1 MQQVVNSLAVALSQV
16 QLLTYLKLNHFVNHQ
31 GPKSNARKFIN
42 ISCRGVP
49 SRRQARGVK
58 TKPSQHWQRVAR
70 EARTRI
76 LIWYAI
82 LMALFML
89 VSIPAIRW
97 LLFARI
103 DARVRADLAS
113 EVKTFQTLL
122 TTDSGIE
129 TEALPRFNEEQISI
143 KRPSSKKDLAEFMA
157 SYLSRQLPEDDT
169 YLIAII
175 DKQFYKS
182 SPRALPKPLQLDSK
196 LMKRWTKLRHP
207 EQGEAESSN
216 SNIGEVL
223 YIVEPVKIDG
233 EILGV
238 FAAAHTTAGERA
250 EGLEAVTVVIQVM
263 LIVLI
268 AALMLSW
275 LAAGRVLAP
284 LRLLTA
290 TAHSISESD
299 LTQRLSVD
307 GKGEIAE
314 LATTFNEMMDRLQA
328 AFASQRNFINDASH
342 ELRTPIT
349 IIRGHLE
356 LMGDD
361 PEEQQETLALVFD
374 EIDRMSRFVND
385 LTLLA
390 KAERPDFLC
399 LEMVEVDLLT
409 EELFAKAKAL
419 ADRDWYLD
427 AQGKG
432 YLIGDRQRITEA
444 IMNLAQNATQ
454 FTKAGDRIAIGSS
467 VVDGKARFWVRD
479 TGEGIAAADQE
490 RIFERFARAANS
502 YRRSEGA
509 GLGLSIVQAI
519 ATAHGGIVQLYS
531 RLGVGSTFTMII
543 PLVPH

>member
-1 MQQVVNSLAVALSQV
+1 M
-16 QLLTYLKLNHFVNHQ
+16 
-31 GPKSNARKFIN
+31 
-42 ISCRGVP
+42 
-49 SRRQARGVK
+49 K
-58 TKPSQHWQRVAR
+58 TKPSQHWRRVAG

-76 LIWYAI
+76 LIWYAV

-113 EVKTFQTLL
+113 EVKTFQTIL
-122 TTDSGIE
+122 TAESGMQ

-143 KRPSSKKDLAEFMA
+143 ERPSSKKDLAEFMA
-157 SYLSRQLPEDDT
+157 VYLSHQLPEDET

-207 EQGEAESSN
+207 EQGEAESSD
-216 SNIGEVL
+216 SNIGKVL

-233 EILGV
+233 EIIGV

-263 LIVLI
+263 VIVLI

-314 LATTFNEMMDRLQA
+314 LATTFNEMMERLQA

-361 PEEQQETLALVFD
+361 LEEQQETLALVFD

-390 KAERPDFLC
+390 KAERPDFLR

-432 YLIGDRQRITEA
+432 YLIADRQRITEA

-531 RLGVGSTFTMII
+531 RLGVGSTFTMIV

>member
-1 MQQVVNSLAVALSQV
+1 M
-16 QLLTYLKLNHFVNHQ
+16 
-31 GPKSNARKFIN
+31 
-42 ISCRGVP
+42 
-49 SRRQARGVK
+49 K
-58 TKPSQHWQRVAR
+58 TKPFQQWRRVAG

-82 LMALFML
+82 LMALSML
-89 VSIPAIRW
+89 VAIPAIRW

-103 DARVRADLAS
+103 DARVREDLAS
-113 EVKTFQTLL
+113 EVKIFTKKVTANFGTQ
-122 TTDSGIE
+122 G
-129 TEALPRFNEEQISI
+129 EALPPLKEEQKSSAH
-143 KRPSSKKDLAEFMA
+143 PSSQEKLAKVMEA
-157 SYLSRQLPEDDT
+157 YLSRQLPEDDS

-175 DKQFYKS
+175 DEQFYKS
-182 SPRALPKPLQLDSK
+182 SPRGLPKPLQQDSQ
-196 LMKRWTKLRHP
+196 LMKRWAKLTRSEH
-207 EQGEAESSN
+207 
-216 SNIGEVL
+216 GEVETL
-223 YIVEPVKIDG
+223 DSKIGKVIYIVEPVKIDG
-233 EILGV
+233 ETIGV

-250 EGLEAVTVVIQVM
+250 EGLEAVKGVVQVM
-263 LIVLI
+263 VVVVS
-268 AALMLSW
+268 AALMLTW

-284 LRLLTA
+284 LRLLTT

-314 LATTFNEMMDRLQA
+314 LAITFNEMMDRLQL

-361 PEEQQETLALVFD
+361 PDEQQETLTLVFD

-399 LEMVEVDLLT
+399 LETVEIDLLT
-409 EELFAKAKAL
+409 EELFAKATAL
-419 ADRDWYLD
+419 ADRDWHLD
-427 AQGKG
+427 AKG
-432 YLIGDRQRITEA
+432 RGQLIGDRQRITEA
-444 IMNLAQNATQ
+444 VMNLAQNATQ
-454 FTKAGDRIAIGSS
+454 FTKASDRITIGSA
-467 VVDGKARFWVRD
+467 VVNGKALFWVKD
-479 TGEGIAAADQE
+479 TGNGIALADRE

-519 ATAHGGIVQLYS
+519 AIAHNGTIELSSQQ
-531 RLGVGSTFTMII
+531 GVGSTFTLII
-543 PLVPH
+543 PLKQP

>member
-1 MQQVVNSLAVALSQV
+1 M
-16 QLLTYLKLNHFVNHQ
+16 
-31 GPKSNARKFIN
+31 
-42 ISCRGVP
+42 
-49 SRRQARGVK
+49 VK
-58 TKPSQHWQRVAR
+58 IKPSQHWRRVAG

-76 LIWYAI
+76 LIWYAV
-82 LMALFML
+82 LMTFFML

-97 LLFARI
+97 LLYTRI
-103 DARVRADLAS
+103 DERVRADLTS
-113 EVKTFQTLL
+113 EVKTFQTEL
-122 TTDSGIE
+122 TAEYKIQRQ
-129 TEALPRFNEEQISI
+129 ALPQSDEEQISI
-143 KRPSSKKDLAEFMA
+143 ERPSFKKNLAQFIA
-157 SYLSRQLPEDDT
+157 VYLSRQLPEDET
-169 YLIAII
+169 YLIGIV

-182 SPRALPKPLQLDSK
+182 SPRALPKPIQPDSK
-196 LMKRWTKLRHP
+196 LMKRWTKLNHP
-207 EQGEAESSN
+207 ERGEAESSDR
-216 SNIGEVL
+216 NIGKVL

-233 EILGV
+233 EIVGV
-238 FAAAHTTAGERA
+238 FAAAHTTAGERV
-250 EGLEAVTVVIQVM
+250 EGLEAVMVVIQVT
-263 LIVLI
+263 IVVLI

-307 GKGEIAE
+307 GKGEIGE

-328 AFASQRNFINDASH
+328 AFASQQNFINDASH

-399 LEMVEVDLLT
+399 LETVEVELLT

-419 ADRDWYLD
+419 ADRNWHLD
-427 AQGKG
+427 AQGRG
-432 YLIGDRQRITEA
+432 NLIGDRQRITEA

-454 FTKAGDRIAIGSS
+454 FTKVGDCIAIGSS

-479 TGEGIAAADQE
+479 MGAGIAASDQE

-543 PLVPH
+543 PLVPR

>member
-1 MQQVVNSLAVALSQV
+1 M
-16 QLLTYLKLNHFVNHQ
+16 
-31 GPKSNARKFIN
+31 
-42 ISCRGVP
+42 
-49 SRRQARGVK
+49 
-58 TKPSQHWQRVAR
+58 
-70 EARTRI
+70 
-76 LIWYAI
+76 
-82 LMALFML
+82 
-89 VSIPAIRW
+89 
-97 LLFARI
+97 
-103 DARVRADLAS
+103 
-113 EVKTFQTLL
+113 
-122 TTDSGIE
+122 
-129 TEALPRFNEEQISI
+129 
-143 KRPSSKKDLAEFMA
+143 
-157 SYLSRQLPEDDT
+157 
-169 YLIAII
+169 
-175 DKQFYKS
+175 
-182 SPRALPKPLQLDSK
+182 
-196 LMKRWTKLRHP
+196 
-207 EQGEAESSN
+207 
-216 SNIGEVL
+216 
-223 YIVEPVKIDG
+223 
-233 EILGV
+233 
-238 FAAAHTTAGERA
+238 
-250 EGLEAVTVVIQVM
+250 
-263 LIVLI
+263 
-268 AALMLSW
+268 
-275 LAAGRVLAP
+275 
-284 LRLLTA
+284 
-290 TAHSISESD
+290 
-299 LTQRLSVD
+299 TQRLSVD

-432 YLIGDRQRITEA
+432 HLIGARQRITEA

-454 FTKAGDRIAIGSS
+454 FTKAGSRIAIGSS
-467 VVDGKARFWVRD
+467 VVDGKVRFWVRD

-509 GLGLSIVQAI
+509 GLGLSIVQSI

-543 PLVPH
+543 PLMPH

>member
-1 MQQVVNSLAVALSQV
+1 M
-16 QLLTYLKLNHFVNHQ
+16 
-31 GPKSNARKFIN
+31 
-42 ISCRGVP
+42 
-49 SRRQARGVK
+49 VK
-58 TKPSQHWQRVAR
+58 IKPSQHWRRVAG

-76 LIWYAI
+76 LIWYAV
-82 LMALFML
+82 LMTFFML

-97 LLFARI
+97 LLFIRI
-103 DARVRADLAS
+103 DARVRTDLAS
-113 EVKTFQTLL
+113 EIYTFQTLI
-122 TTDSGIE
+122 TAESDTQI
-129 TEALPRFNEEQISI
+129 EALPRFDREQKPI
-143 KRPSSKKDLAEFMA
+143 KRPSSKKDLAEVMEA
-157 SYLSRQLPEDDT
+157 YLSRQLPDDDT
-169 YLIAII
+169 YLIAIL

-182 SPRALPKPLQLDSK
+182 SPRALPKPLQPDSK
-196 LMKRWTKLRHP
+196 LMKRWKKLSNT
-207 EQGEAESSN
+207 EQGEVETLY
-216 SNIGEVL
+216 SNIGKVI

-233 EILGV
+233 KILGV
-238 FAAAHTTAGERA
+238 LAAAHTTAGERA
-250 EGLEAVTVVIQVM
+250 EGLEAVTVVAQVTG
-263 LIVLI
+263 LVLI
-268 AALMLSW
+268 AALMLTW

-307 GKGEIAE
+307 GKGEISE

-361 PEEQQETLALVFD
+361 LEEQQETLALVFD

-399 LEMVEVDLLT
+399 LETVEVELLT

-419 ADRDWYLD
+419 ADRNWHLD
-427 AQGKG
+427 AQGRG
-432 YLIGDRQRITEA
+432 TLIGDRQRITEA

-454 FTKAGDRIAIGSS
+454 FTKVGDCIAIGSS

-479 TGEGIAAADQE
+479 MGVGIAASDQE

-531 RLGVGSTFTMII
+531 QLGVGSTFTIVV

>member
-1 MQQVVNSLAVALSQV
+1 M
-16 QLLTYLKLNHFVNHQ
+16 
-31 GPKSNARKFIN
+31 
-42 ISCRGVP
+42 
-49 SRRQARGVK
+49 VK
-58 TKPSQHWQRVAR
+58 TEPSQQWQRVAG

-76 LIWYAI
+76 LIWYAV

-129 TEALPRFNEEQISI
+129 TEALPGFNEEQISI
-143 KRPSSKKDLAEFMA
+143 ERPSSKKDLAEFMA
-157 SYLSRQLPEDDT
+157 SYLSRQLPEDET

-207 EQGEAESSN
+207 EQGEAGSSD

-263 LIVLI
+263 VIVLI

-314 LATTFNEMMDRLQA
+314 LATTFNEMMERLQA

-361 PEEQQETLALVFD
+361 PEEQQETLTLVFD

-432 YLIGDRQRITEA
+432 HLIGDRQRITEA

-454 FTKAGDRIAIGSS
+454 FTKAGSRIAIGSS

-531 RLGVGSTFTMII
+531 QLGVGSTFTMII